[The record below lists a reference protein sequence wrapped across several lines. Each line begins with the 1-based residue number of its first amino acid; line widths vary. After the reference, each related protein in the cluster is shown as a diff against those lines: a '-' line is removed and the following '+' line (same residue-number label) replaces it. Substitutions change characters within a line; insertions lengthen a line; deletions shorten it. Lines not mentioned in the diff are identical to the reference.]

1 MITEQISYG
10 NKALQFIDKRIADD
24 HYRGSK
30 SSQHNRYT
38 MEKIHTILTLL
49 NDYAPAKS
57 LMRIRDTDISKRPEN
72 TPEEYRYAE
81 FCEQAKVKCGIGT
94 QDAMRKNLFVDL
106 HRMGFIERF
115 GEDQKATD
123 PYGGS
128 SIKYVALTDEGL
140 RFVRASNVLDRYFM
154 FSKALD
160 KLLGGY
166 IGILLDLL
174 GDVQADLG
182 VISEYEFMLFV
193 SAIDT
198 NTPFRLTQDECI
210 ALIKSYRQLS
220 NVQRAAVI
228 NTLKAKMNP
237 KGIVG
242 SKTAKRDFHN
252 WHNKTAQVFYL
263 LKQAVYFEIR
273 GDKLMLSNKQA
284 PIHASVQQKRLD
296 RSLDEKYQYFRH
308 HNVGKTTGFELHH
321 VVPLSWSE
329 SIHQFKLF
337 DKWENMVYIDAYSHA
352 KITQNRNRNVNM
364 EIDGDNL
371 ELCDFVSNKVYLE
384 KDKNIVYDPELK
396 DTMLGYNQELLKTA

>member
-1 MITEQISYG
+1 MITERVSYG

-24 HYRGSK
+24 NYRGDK

-38 MEKIHTILTLL
+38 MDKIHTILTLL
-49 NDYAPAKS
+49 DSYAPVKS

-72 TPEEYRYAE
+72 TPEEYQYAE

-106 HRMGFIERF
+106 HRMGFIDRF
-115 GEDQKATD
+115 GEDKKAID
-123 PYGGS
+123 PYVGS

-174 GDVQADLG
+174 GDVQANLG
-182 VISEYEFMLFV
+182 AVSEHEFMLFV
-193 SAIDT
+193 SAIDA
-198 NTPFRLTQDECI
+198 NMSFRLTQDECI

-220 NVQRAAVI
+220 NVQRTAVI
-228 NTLKAKMNP
+228 NALKAKMNP
-237 KGIVG
+237 RGVVG
-242 SKTAKRDFHN
+242 SKTSKRDFHN
-252 WHNKTAQVFYL
+252 WHNKTAQVYYL
-263 LKQAVYFEIR
+263 LKQAVYFEVR
-273 GDKLMLSNKQA
+273 GDKLMLSNKRA
-284 PIHASVQQKRLD
+284 PIHASVRQKRLD

-308 HNVGKTTGFELHH
+308 HNVSKTAGFELHH

-364 EIDGDNL
+364 VVDGDNL
-371 ELCDFVSNKVYLE
+371 ELCDFINNKVYLE
-384 KDKNIVYDPELK
+384 KDKNIVYNPALK
-396 DTMLGYNQELLKTA
+396 NTMLDYNQQLLQTT

>member
-1 MITEQISYG
+1 MITERVSYG
-10 NKALQFIDKRIADD
+10 NKALQFIDKRIADNN
-24 HYRGSK
+24 YRGDK

-38 MEKIHTILTLL
+38 MDKIHTILTLL
-49 NDYAPAKS
+49 DSYAPAKS

-72 TPEEYRYAE
+72 TPEEYQYAE

-106 HRMGFIERF
+106 HRMGFIDRF
-115 GEDQKATD
+115 GEDKKAID
-123 PYGGS
+123 PYVGS

-174 GDVQADLG
+174 GDVQVNLG
-182 VISEYEFMLFV
+182 AVSEHEFMLFV

-198 NTPFRLTQDECI
+198 NTSFRLTQDECI

-220 NVQRAAVI
+220 NIQRTAVI

-237 KGIVG
+237 KGVVG
-242 SKTAKRDFHN
+242 SKTSKRDFHN

-273 GDKLMLSNKQA
+273 GDKLVLSNKQA
-284 PIHASVQQKRLD
+284 PI
-296 RSLDEKYQYFRH
+296 
-308 HNVGKTTGFELHH
+308 
-321 VVPLSWSE
+321 
-329 SIHQFKLF
+329 
-337 DKWENMVYIDAYSHA
+337 HA

-364 EIDGDNL
+364 VVDGDNL
-371 ELCDFVSNKVYLE
+371 ELCDFINNKVYLE
-384 KDKNIVYDPELK
+384 KDKNIVYNPELK
-396 DTMLGYNQELLKTA
+396 DTMLDYNRQLLQTT

>member
-24 HYRGSK
+24 RYRGNK

-72 TPEEYRYAE
+72 TPEEYTYAE

-106 HRMGFIERF
+106 HRMGFIERYN
-115 GEDQKATD
+115 DDRIATD
-123 PYGGS
+123 PYAGS
-128 SIKYVALTDEGL
+128 SIKYVSLTDEGL
-140 RFVRASNVLDRYFM
+140 RFVRTNNVLDRYFM

-198 NTPFRLTQDECI
+198 NTSFRLTTAECI
-210 ALIKSYRQLS
+210 GLIKSYRQLS
-220 NVQRAAVI
+220 NVQRTAVI
-228 NTLKAKMNP
+228 NTLKSNMNP
-237 KGIVG
+237 KGVKG
-242 SKTAKRDFHN
+242 SKTTKRDFHN

-308 HNVGKTTGFELHH
+308 HKVIKTAGFELHH

-364 EIDGDNL
+364 ETDGDNL
-371 ELCDFVSNKVYLE
+371 ELCDFASNTVYLE

-396 DTMLGYNQELLKTA
+396 GTMLGYNQELLKTA

>member
-24 HYRGSK
+24 RYRGNK

-38 MEKIHTILTLL
+38 MEKIHTILRLL
-49 NDYAPAKS
+49 NDYAPTKS

-72 TPEEYRYAE
+72 TPEEYTYAE

-106 HRMGFIERF
+106 HRMGFIERY
-115 GEDQKATD
+115 GEDRIATD
-123 PYGGS
+123 PYAGS
-128 SIKYVALTDEGL
+128 SIKYVSLTDEGL
-140 RFVRASNVLDRYFM
+140 RFVRTNNVLDRYFM

-198 NTPFRLTQDECI
+198 NTSFRLTTDKCI
-210 ALIKSYRQLS
+210 GLIKSYRQLS
-220 NVQRAAVI
+220 NVQRTAVI
-228 NTLKAKMNP
+228 NTLKSNMNP
-237 KGIVG
+237 EGVKG
-242 SKTAKRDFHN
+242 SKTTKRDFHN

-308 HNVGKTTGFELHH
+308 HKVIKTAGFELHH

-364 EIDGDNL
+364 ETDGDNL
-371 ELCDFVSNKVYLE
+371 ELCDFASNTVYLE
-384 KDKNIVYDPELK
+384 KDKNIVYDPDLK

>member
-1 MITEQISYG
+1 M
-10 NKALQFIDKRIADD
+10 D
-24 HYRGSK
+24 
-30 SSQHNRYT
+30 
-38 MEKIHTILTLL
+38 KIHTILTLL
-49 NDYAPAKS
+49 DSYAPAKS

-72 TPEEYRYAE
+72 TPEEYQYAE

-106 HRMGFIERF
+106 HRMGFIDRF
-115 GEDQKATD
+115 GEDKKAID
-123 PYGGS
+123 PYVGS

-174 GDVQADLG
+174 GDVQVNLG
-182 VISEYEFMLFV
+182 AVSEHEFMLFV

-198 NTPFRLTQDECI
+198 NTSFRLTQDECI

-220 NVQRAAVI
+220 NIQRTAVI

-237 KGIVG
+237 KGVVG
-242 SKTAKRDFHN
+242 SKTSKRDFHN

-273 GDKLMLSNKQA
+273 GDKLVLSNKQA
-284 PIHASVQQKRLD
+284 PIHASVRQKRLD

-308 HNVGKTTGFELHH
+308 HNVNKSAGFELHH

-329 SIHQFKLF
+329 NIHQFKLF

-364 EIDGDNL
+364 VVDGDNL
-371 ELCDFVSNKVYLE
+371 ELCDFINNKVYLE
-384 KDKNIVYDPELK
+384 KDKNIVYNPELK
-396 DTMLGYNQELLKTA
+396 DTMLDYNRQLLQTT